1 MKMLIAVEDKLFG
14 QALADF
20 VVSHPWKDVPEF
32 KIVNVVEQLKYLV
45 PTLTGMSDTR
55 YLDVVEER
63 QRLGKSLVLAIGTA
77 LRQSFPHAKMEEL
90 IVNGDPKS
98 RILDLAQ
105 EWEADMIVMGSHGR
119 SGMERMVLGSVSLAV
134 LAHAPCSVAIV
145 RLPEEKAKAV
155 EERLGDVQSK
165 STEVSSGNCRA

>member
-20 VVSHPWKDVPEF
+20 VVSYSWKEAPEF
-32 KIVNVVEQLKYLV
+32 RIVNVVEQLKYLV
-45 PTLTGMSDTR
+45 PTLTGVSDTR

-77 LRQSFPHAKMEEL
+77 LRQSFPLAPMEEM

-105 EWEADMIVMGSHGR
+105 EWEADLIVMGSHGR
-119 SGMERMVLGSVSLAV
+119 RGLERMLLGSVSLAV
-134 LAHAPCSVAIV
+134 LSHAPCSVIIV
-145 RLPEEKAKAV
+145 RLPDDKAKA
-155 EERLGDVQSK
+155 EAEKLDDNK
-165 STEVSSGNCRA
+165 LEVSAR